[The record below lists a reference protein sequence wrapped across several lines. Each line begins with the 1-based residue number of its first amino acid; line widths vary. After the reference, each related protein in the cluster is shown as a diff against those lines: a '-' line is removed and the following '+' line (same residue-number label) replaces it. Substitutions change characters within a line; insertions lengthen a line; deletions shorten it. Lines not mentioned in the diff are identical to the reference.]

1 MTEEPA
7 KPAKAVKPAKPAKA
21 AAKPAAKAR
30 PAKTSAAAKV
40 AAPAAAPTP
49 ARAPEPVA
57 HRGDVLSV
65 ASECAPLIKTGGL
78 ADVVGALP
86 AAMAPLGWRLRT
98 LIPAY
103 RGLLDKLENPVEVW
117 SSPDLFGGSGRV
129 VAGNAAG
136 LELLLLD
143 APHLFDRAGGPYH
156 DEAGADWSDNAR
168 RFAALSWV
176 ASKIALDGL
185 GDGWIPGILHA
196 HDWQAGFAPIWTHG
210 AVPSAMTIHNIA
222 FQGVAPAS
230 AIEELRLPH
239 SWFNPG
245 GFEYWGQISA
255 LKAGLV
261 AADAI
266 TTVSPTY
273 AEELTTPEF
282 GFGLDGV
289 IRGRASALSGIL
301 NGVDTTVW
309 NPATD
314 PLIPAYYS
322 ADDLSG
328 KATCASALRAEFGLD
343 PDGGPLCIVVSRLTR
358 QKGLD
363 LLLAALPTLLAAGG
377 QLVVLGTGE
386 HDLQDGFLRAAA
398 AHPGRVGVRIGYDEA
413 LSHRMFAGGDVVL
426 VPSRFEPS
434 GLTQMYGLAY
444 GTLPLVARTGG
455 LADSVI
461 DANLAA
467 ERVGVANGFQFGP
480 VTGDALTRAIRKM
493 CALYARPDI
502 WQRMMQSAMGH
513 PVGWDA
519 SARDYAAL
527 YDRLSGR

>member
-1 MTEEPA
+1 
-7 KPAKAVKPAKPAKA
+7 
-21 AAKPAAKAR
+21 
-30 PAKTSAAAKV
+30 
-40 AAPAAAPTP
+40 
-49 ARAPEPVA
+49 
-57 HRGDVLSV
+57 
-65 ASECAPLIKTGGL
+65 
-78 ADVVGALP
+78 
-86 AAMAPLGWRLRT
+86 
-98 LIPAY
+98 
-103 RGLLDKLENPVEVW
+103 
-117 SSPDLFGGSGRV
+117 
-129 VAGNAAG
+129 
-136 LELLLLD
+136 
-143 APHLFDRAGGPYH
+143 
-156 DEAGADWSDNAR
+156 
-168 RFAALSWV
+168 
-176 ASKIALDGL
+176 
-185 GDGWIPGILHA
+185 
-196 HDWQAGFAPIWTHG
+196 
-210 AVPSAMTIHNIA
+210 MTIHNIA
-222 FQGVAPAS
+222 FQGIARATS
-230 AIEELRLPH
+230 IDALRLPH

-245 GFEYWGQISA
+245 GYEYWGQVSA

-261 AADAI
+261 AASAI

-273 AEELTTPEF
+273 AQELTTPEF
-282 GFGLDGV
+282 GFGLEGV
-289 IRGRASALSGIL
+289 IRGRAGALSGIL
-301 NGVDTTVW
+301 NGVDTEVW

-314 PLIPAYYS
+314 PLIAAHYS
-322 ADDLSG
+322 AADLSG
-328 KATCASALRAEFGLD
+328 KALCAAALREEFGLD
-343 PDGGPLCIVVSRLTR
+343 AEGGPLCIVVSRLTR

-363 LLLAALPTLLAAGG
+363 LLLEALPALIAAGG

-386 HDLQDGFLRAAA
+386 HDLQEGFLRAAA

-455 LADSVI
+455 LANSVI

-467 ERVGVANGFQFGP
+467 ERVGAANGFQFSP
-480 VTGDALTRAIRKM
+480 VTAPALTHSIAKM

>member
-7 KPAKAVKPAKPAKA
+7 KPAKPAKAGKPAKAARPAAKAGAAKSRATAPKA
-21 AAKPAAKAR
+21 AAKPA
-30 PAKTSAAAKV
+30 V
-40 AAPAAAPTP
+40 IAP
-49 ARAPEPVA
+49 RAPEPVQ

-103 RGLLDKLENPVEVW
+103 RGVVDRLENTVEVW
-117 SSPDLFGGSGRV
+117 SSPDLYGGSGRV
-129 VAGNAAG
+129 LAGTLDG

-156 DEAGADWSDNAR
+156 DEAGADWADNPR

-185 GDGWIPGILHA
+185 SDGWIPGVLHA
-196 HDWQAGFAPIWTHG
+196 HDWQAGLAPIWVHG
-210 AVPSAMTIHNIA
+210 AVPSAITIHNIA
-222 FQGVAPAS
+222 FQGIAPAS

-261 AADAI
+261 AADAV

-273 AEELTTPEF
+273 AQELTTPAF
-282 GFGLDGV
+282 GFGLEGV
-289 IRGRASALSGIL
+289 IRGRADALSGIL
-301 NGVDTTVW
+301 NGVDTNVW

-314 PLIPAYYS
+314 PLIAANYS

-328 KATCASALRAEFGLD
+328 KAACAAALRAEFGLD

-363 LLLAALPTLLAAGG
+363 LLLAALPALIAGGG
-377 QLVVLGTGE
+377 QLAVLGTGE
-386 HDLQDGFLRAAA
+386 NDLQDGFLRAAA
-398 AHPGRVGVRIGYDEA
+398 SHSGRVGVRIGYDEA

-455 LADSVI
+455 LADSVV

-467 ERVGVANGFQFGP
+467 ERAGVANGFQFGP
-480 VTGDALTRAIRKM
+480 VTTDELVRAIRKM

>member
-1 MTEEPA
+1 M
-7 KPAKAVKPAKPAKA
+7 
-21 AAKPAAKAR
+21 
-30 PAKTSAAAKV
+30 
-40 AAPAAAPTP
+40 
-49 ARAPEPVA
+49 PEPLP

-65 ASECAPLIKTGGL
+65 ASECAPLVKTGGL

-86 AAMAPLGWRLRT
+86 GAMAPLGWRLRT

-103 RGLLDKLENPVEVW
+103 RGLVEKLENPVEVW
-117 SSPDLFGGSGRV
+117 SNPDLYGGPGRV
-129 VAGNAAG
+129 LAGTVDG
-136 LELLLLD
+136 LDLLLLD

-156 DEAGADWSDNAR
+156 DEAGADWADNPR

-185 GDGWIPGILHA
+185 SDGWIPSVLHA
-196 HDWQAGFAPIWTHG
+196 HDWQAGFAPIWVHG
-210 AVPSAMTIHNIA
+210 AVPSVITIHNIA
-222 FQGVAPAS
+222 FQGIAPAA

-261 AADAI
+261 AADAV

-273 AEELTTPEF
+273 AQELTTPAF
-282 GFGLDGV
+282 GFGLEGV
-289 IRGRASALSGIL
+289 IRGRAGALSGIL
-301 NGVDTTVW
+301 NGVDTGVW

-314 PLIPAYYS
+314 PLIAANYS
-322 ADDLSG
+322 VDDLSG
-328 KATCASALRAEFGLD
+328 KAVNAAALRAEFGLD
-343 PDGGPLCIVVSRLTR
+343 PEGGPLCIVVSRLTR

-363 LLLAALPTLLAAGG
+363 LLLAALPALIAEGAQLA
-377 QLVVLGTGE
+377 VLGSGE
-386 HDLQDGFLRAAA
+386 NDLQDGFLRAAA
-398 AHPGRVGVRIGYDEA
+398 SHPGRVGVRVGYDEA
-413 LSHRMFAGGDVVL
+413 LSHRMFAGADVVL

-467 ERVGVANGFQFGP
+467 ERAGVANGFQFGP
-480 VTGDALTRAIRKM
+480 VATEELVRAIRKM
-493 CALYARPDI
+493 CALYVRQDI
-502 WQRMMQSAMGH
+502 WQRMIQSAMRY

>member
-7 KPAKAVKPAKPAKA
+7 QPAKAAKSAK
-21 AAKPAAKAR
+21 AAKPAAK
-30 PAKTSAAAKV
+30 PAAKGRTAAPKAAAKSAPKAV
-40 AAPAAAPTP
+40 A

-103 RGLLDKLENPVEVW
+103 RGLVEKLEDPVEVW

-129 VAGNAAG
+129 LAGRAAG

-156 DEAGADWSDNAR
+156 DEDGADWSDNPR

-222 FQGVAPAS
+222 FQGIAPAS
-230 AIEELRLPH
+230 AMEELRLPH

-273 AEELTTPEF
+273 ADELTSAEF
-282 GFGLDGV
+282 GFGLEGV
-289 IRGRASALSGIL
+289 IRARTGAMWGIL
-301 NGVDTTVW
+301 NGVDTQVW

-314 PLIPAYYS
+314 PLIAAQYS
-322 ADDLSG
+322 AEDLTG
-328 KATCASALRAEFGLD
+328 KAACAAALREEFGLD
-343 PDGGPLCIVVSRLTR
+343 PEGGPLCIVVSRLTR

-363 LLLAALPTLLAAGG
+363 LLLAALPALIAGGG
-377 QLVVLGTGE
+377 QLAVLGTGE
-386 HDLQDGFLRAAA
+386 NDLQDGFLRAAA
-398 AHPGRVGVRIGYDEA
+398 SHPGRVGVRIGYDEA
-413 LSHRMFAGGDVVL
+413 LSHRMFAGADVVL

-455 LADSVI
+455 LADSDI

-467 ERVGVANGFQFGP
+467 ERASVSNGLQFAP
-480 VTGDALTRAIRKM
+480 VTAEALIRSIRKM

-502 WQRMMQSAMGH
+502 WQRMIQSAMTH
-513 PVGWDA
+513 TVGWDA

>member
-7 KPAKAVKPAKPAKA
+7 QPAKAAKPAKA
-21 AAKPAAKAR
+21 AAKPAAKAK
-30 PAKTSAAAKV
+30 PAKSSAAV
-40 AAPAAAPTP
+40 AMGASPAPA

-86 AAMAPLGWRLRT
+86 AAMAPLGWRMRT

-103 RGLLDKLENPVEVW
+103 RGLAEKLDNPVEVW

-129 VAGNAAG
+129 LAGTAAG

-143 APHLFDRAGGPYH
+143 APHLFDRAGDPYH
-156 DEAGADWSDNAR
+156 DEAGADWFDNPR

-185 GDGWIPGILHA
+185 ADGWIPGLLHC
-196 HDWQAGFAPIWTHG
+196 HDWQAGFAPIWVHG

-222 FQGVAPAS
+222 FQGIAPAS
-230 AIEELRLPH
+230 AMEELRLPH

-273 AEELTTPEF
+273 AAELTTPEF
-282 GFGLDGV
+282 GFGLEGV
-289 IRGRASALSGIL
+289 IRGRVGALSGIL

-314 PLIPAYYS
+314 PLIAANYT

-328 KATCASALRAEFGLD
+328 KAACAAALRTEFGLD
-343 PDGGPLCIVVSRLTR
+343 PEGGPLCIVVSRLTR

-363 LLLAALPTLLAAGG
+363 LLLAALPGLIAQGG
-377 QLVVLGTGE
+377 QLAVLGTGE
-386 HDLQDGFLRAAA
+386 NDLQDGFLRAAA

-413 LSHRMFAGGDVVL
+413 LSHRMFAGGDVVM

-467 ERVGVANGFQFGP
+467 ERAGVANGFQFGP
-480 VTGDALTRAIRKM
+480 VTLDALARSIAKM
-493 CALYARPDI
+493 CALYAQPVI
-502 WQRMMQSAMGH
+502 WQRMMQSAMSH